1 MSRKKPAPD
10 LIRGGYRF
18 SGKDM
23 RQRKN
28 LECIPIGMHSSA
40 DASMIFYAWTTTIGI
55 QPWPIRQKRRASRPF
70 QPVIPRPLLQS
81 RGLAT
86 FLALAW
92 APISV
97 VVAPAPVGTSD
108 DALNARNATAK
119 ATASVRIGLSSR
131 A

>member
-28 LECIPIGMHSSA
+28 LECIPIGMHSRAGGSLV
-40 DASMIFYAWTTTIGI
+40 FYAWTAAFGI
-55 QPWPIRQKRRASRPF
+55 QPWPIRQEGGASGPF
-70 QPVIPRPLLQS
+70 PPVIPRPLLQS
-81 RGLAT
+81 RRLGT
-86 FLALAW
+86 FFALAW

-108 DALNARNATAK
+108 DALNARN
-119 ATASVRIGLSSR
+119 
-131 A
+131 